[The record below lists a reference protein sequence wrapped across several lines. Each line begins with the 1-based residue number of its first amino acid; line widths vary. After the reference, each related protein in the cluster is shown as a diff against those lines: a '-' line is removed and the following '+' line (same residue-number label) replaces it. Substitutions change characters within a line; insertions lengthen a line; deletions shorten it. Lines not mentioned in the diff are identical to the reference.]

1 MKTTVTARHCEIPDE
16 LRERAIA
23 LIAKTAKKADRPH
36 RAEIVF
42 DEDHQQRVVEL
53 QLYLTRGQ
61 VKVCSAEAGDF
72 STALDRAV
80 DKLSNQL
87 DKSQQRPQRRASI
100 G

>member
-1 MKTTVTARHCEIPDE
+1 MKVTVTARHCEITDE

-23 LIAKTAKKADRPH
+23 LIEKTAKKAERPH
-36 RAEIVF
+36 RAEVVF
-42 DEDHQQRVVEL
+42 DEDHQQHVVEL

-72 STALDRAV
+72 QTALDRAV
-80 DKLSNQL
+80 DKLNNQL

>member
-16 LRERAIA
+16 LRERAVA
-23 LIAKTAKKADRPH
+23 LIAKAAKKADRPQ

-61 VKVCSAEAGDF
+61 VKVCSAEAADF
-72 STALDRAV
+72 RTALDRAL
-80 DKLSNQL
+80 DKLNNQL